1 VGRGIGGC
9 SCGWR
14 RGLRGGSGRARRG
27 RRGDGHAQDWRS
39 AAVEVE
45 AGWGIW
51 VEGSAGELRVRVGEA
66 TGAPKVLGEESSRV
80 GVGFGGG

>member
-1 VGRGIGGC
+1 
-9 SCGWR
+9 
-14 RGLRGGSGRARRG
+14 
-27 RRGDGHAQDWRS
+27 
-39 AAVEVE
+39 VEVE

-80 GVGFGGG
+80 GVGFGGGQFESVAVVGRKSEPLCLQ